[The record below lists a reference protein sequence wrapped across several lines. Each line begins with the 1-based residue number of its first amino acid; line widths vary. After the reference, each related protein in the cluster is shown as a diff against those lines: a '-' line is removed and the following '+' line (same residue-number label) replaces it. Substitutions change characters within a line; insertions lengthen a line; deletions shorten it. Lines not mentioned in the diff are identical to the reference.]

1 MSFTIAQTGIFFF
14 LDWARRLIKS
24 VVFPEPRKPL
34 RITIGILIDFSFKF
48 LM

>member
-34 RITIGILIDFSFKF
+34 RITIGTLLDVSFKF
-48 LM
+48 LI

>member
-1 MSFTIAQTGIFFF
+1 MSFTMAQTGIFFF

-34 RITIGILIDFSFKF
+34 RITIGTLLDVSFKF

>member
-14 LDWARRLIKS
+14 LDWSRRLIKS

-34 RITIGILIDFSFKF
+34 RITIGTLLDISFKF
-48 LM
+48 LI

>member
-34 RITIGILIDFSFKF
+34 SITIGTLLDVSFKF